1 MGQRNMT
8 KSYSLCGDDNNPYF
22 DYGWGMSRRKL
33 QIMKI
38 VAFVLALLALILSAI
53 VVLAFELFLLLISD
67 MFFFPF
73 IIILCCAVYVG
84 LSCLIIRIYES

>member
-1 MGQRNMT
+1 MA
-8 KSYSLCGDDNNPYF
+8 KSYSLCGDNNNLILTYS
-22 DYGWGMSRRKL
+22 WGMSRRKL

-38 VAFVLALLALILSAI
+38 VAFVIALLSLILSAI
-53 VVLAFELFLLLISD
+53 VVFAFELFLLLISD

-73 IIILCCAVYVG
+73 IIIICCVVYVG

>member
-1 MGQRNMT
+1 MGQRNMA
-8 KSYSLCGDDNNPYF
+8 KSYSLCNDDNNPYF
-22 DYGWGMSRRKL
+22 DYCWGMSRRKL

-38 VAFVLALLALILSAI
+38 VAFVIALLSLILSAI

>member
-1 MGQRNMT
+1 MA
-8 KSYSLCGDDNNPYF
+8 KSYSLCGDNNNLYF

-33 QIMKI
+33 RIMKI
-38 VAFVLALLALILSAI
+38 VAFVLALLSLILSAV
-53 VVLAFELFLLLISD
+53 VVLALELFLLLISD

-73 IIILCCAVYVG
+73 IIIFCCAVYVG

>member
-1 MGQRNMT
+1 MA
-8 KSYSLCGDDNNPYF
+8 KSYSLCGDNNNLYF

-33 QIMKI
+33 RIMKN
-38 VAFVLALLALILSAI
+38 VAFVLALLSLILSAI

-73 IIILCCAVYVG
+73 IIILCGAIYVG
-84 LSCLIIRIYES
+84 LSYLIIRIYES

>member
-1 MGQRNMT
+1 MA
-8 KSYSLCGDDNNPYF
+8 KSYSLCGDNNNLYF

-33 QIMKI
+33 RIMKN
-38 VAFVLALLALILSAI
+38 VAFVLALLSLILSAI

-73 IIILCCAVYVG
+73 IIILCGAIYVG

>member
-1 MGQRNMT
+1 MA
-8 KSYSLCGDDNNPYF
+8 KSYSLCGNNNNIYF

-33 QIMKI
+33 RIMKN
-38 VAFVLALLALILSAI
+38 VAFVLALLSLILSAI

-73 IIILCCAVYVG
+73 IIILCGAIYVG
-84 LSCLIIRIYES
+84 LSYLIIRIYES

>member
-38 VAFVLALLALILSAI
+38 VAFVLALLSLVLSAI
-53 VVLAFELFLLLISD
+53 VVFAFELFLLLISD
-67 MFFFPF
+67 MFFFSF
-73 IIILCCAVYVG
+73 YHYSLLRCLYRSK
-84 LSCLIIRIYES
+84 LSCYSYL

>member
-1 MGQRNMT
+1 MA
-8 KSYSLCGDDNNPYF
+8 KSYSLCGNDNNLYF
-22 DYGWGMSRRKL
+22 DYGLGMSRRKL
-33 QIMKI
+33 RIMKI
-38 VAFVLALLALILSAI
+38 VAFVLALLSLILSAI
-53 VVLAFELFLLLISD
+53 VVLALELFLLLISD

>member
-1 MGQRNMT
+1 MA
-8 KSYSLCGDDNNPYF
+8 KSYSLCSYDNNLYF
-22 DYGWGMSRRKL
+22 DYGLGMFRRKL

-38 VAFVLALLALILSAI
+38 VAFVLALLALTLSAI

-67 MFFFPF
+67 IFFFPF

>member
-1 MGQRNMT
+1 MA
-8 KSYSLCGDDNNPYF
+8 KYCSLCGDNNNLYF

-33 QIMKI
+33 RIMKI
-38 VAFVLALLALILSAI
+38 VAFVLALLSLILSAI
-53 VVLAFELFLLLISD
+53 VVLALELFLLLISD

-73 IIILCCAVYVG
+73 IIILCCAIYAG

>member
-1 MGQRNMT
+1 MA
-8 KSYSLCGDDNNPYF
+8 KSYSFCGDNNNLYF

-33 QIMKI
+33 QIMKN
-38 VAFVLALLALILSAI
+38 VAFVLALLSLILSAI

-67 MFFFPF
+67 IFFFPF

>member
-1 MGQRNMT
+1 MA
-8 KSYSLCGDDNNPYF
+8 KSYSLCNDDNDSYS
-22 DYGWGMSRRKL
+22 DYGLGMSRRKL

-38 VAFVLALLALILSAI
+38 VAFVLALLLLILCAI

-73 IIILCCAVYVG
+73 IIILCCAVYIG

>member
-1 MGQRNMT
+1 MA
-8 KSYSLCGDDNNPYF
+8 KSYSLCGNDNNPYF
-22 DYGWGMSRRKL
+22 DYGLGMSRRKL
-33 QIMKI
+33 KIMKI

-73 IIILCCAVYVG
+73 IIIICCAVYAG
-84 LSCLIIRIYES
+84 LSYLIIRIYES

>member
-1 MGQRNMT
+1 MA
-8 KSYSLCGDDNNPYF
+8 KSHSLCGNNNNLYF

-33 QIMKI
+33 RIMKN
-38 VAFVLALLALILSAI
+38 VAFVLALLSLILSAI

-73 IIILCCAVYVG
+73 IIILCGAIYVG
-84 LSCLIIRIYES
+84 LSYLIIRIYES

>member
-1 MGQRNMT
+1 MGQRNMA
-8 KSYSLCGDDNNPYF
+8 KSYSLYGYDNNLYF
-22 DYGWGMSRRKL
+22 DYGLGMFWRKL

-67 MFFFPF
+67 IFFFPF

>member
-1 MGQRNMT
+1 MA
-8 KSYSLCGDDNNPYF
+8 KSYSLCGDNNDLYF

-33 QIMKI
+33 RIMKN
-38 VAFVLALLALILSAI
+38 VAFVLALLSLILSAI
-53 VVLAFELFLLLISD
+53 VVLALELFLLLISD

-73 IIILCCAVYVG
+73 IIILCGAIYVG

>member
-1 MGQRNMT
+1 MA
-8 KSYSLCGDDNNPYF
+8 KSYSLCGDNNNLYF

-33 QIMKI
+33 RIMKN
-38 VAFVLALLALILSAI
+38 VAFVLALLSLILSAI

-73 IIILCCAVYVG
+73 IIILCSAIYVG
-84 LSCLIIRIYES
+84 LSYLIIRIYES

>member
-1 MGQRNMT
+1 MA
-8 KSYSLCGDDNNPYF
+8 KSYSLCDDDYF

-38 VAFVLALLALILSAI
+38 VAFVIALLSLILSAI

-73 IIILCCAVYVG
+73 IIILCCTIYVG